1 MATTFDDAWALAVVT
16 GQSICGG
23 GLGCQSGGESLPL
36 HSRLRPMRR
45 LVRLGLL
52 GLVLSSSACVKS
64 RPDYHVQVPP
74 NLLDIRPPRTVVFVQ
89 TPLRLDGVESAID
102 RSLPTGSQGS
112 VQLGMVQL
120 SWRLGRQAATVM
132 PAGDGLMIRVPVTGE
147 LQLGGGFLRCQSS
160 GVGGVLVI
168 AARPHIESGGDLV
181 LRDIRTTVEPVG
193 QVSCAGLPIPA
204 AEIFASLLRPLASV
218 AQALGQV
225 VRVPLGPALSQ
236 GLTELG
242 RPRPLQLGD
251 QRACLDVHPSALVLA
266 PPSAVE
272 GNAKLISVRIGLDV
286 EPRVNLGDC
295 PKEQSPPPKSL
306 TVRQEALGEEFA
318 VQVAVAVPTQDLTNQ
333 LGPQLVGKKLGSAAQ
348 SLLVQGVEVGDAS
361 GRVLLRLDVAGIY
374 TGALY
379 LWGTP
384 QLRSEGGRQILHVPD
399 LQVAAE
405 SSSRLERLKVGLYE
419 LIEGNLADKVRPHL
433 QLDVTDKLGQVQ
445 KALSGTLKV
454 QGGSWQNVA
463 QQVGVSQV
471 ALQTDLV
478 QVLPL
483 AVESRP
489 GVVVAYVL
497 LRGRATLDIR

>member
-1 MATTFDDAWALAVVT
+1 
-16 GQSICGG
+16 
-23 GLGCQSGGESLPL
+23 
-36 HSRLRPMRR
+36 
-45 LVRLGLL
+45 
-52 GLVLSSSACVKS
+52 
-64 RPDYHVQVPP
+64 
-74 NLLDIRPPRTVVFVQ
+74 
-89 TPLRLDGVESAID
+89 
-102 RSLPTGSQGS
+102 
-112 VQLGMVQL
+112 
-120 SWRLGRQAATVM
+120 
-132 PAGDGLMIRVPVTGE
+132 
-147 LQLGGGFLRCQSS
+147 
-160 GVGGVLVI
+160 
-168 AARPHIESGGDLV
+168 
-181 LRDIRTTVEPVG
+181 
-193 QVSCAGLPIPA
+193 
-204 AEIFASLLRPLASV
+204 
-218 AQALGQV
+218 
-225 VRVPLGPALSQ
+225 
-236 GLTELG
+236 
-242 RPRPLQLGD
+242 
-251 QRACLDVHPSALVLA
+251 VHPSALVLA